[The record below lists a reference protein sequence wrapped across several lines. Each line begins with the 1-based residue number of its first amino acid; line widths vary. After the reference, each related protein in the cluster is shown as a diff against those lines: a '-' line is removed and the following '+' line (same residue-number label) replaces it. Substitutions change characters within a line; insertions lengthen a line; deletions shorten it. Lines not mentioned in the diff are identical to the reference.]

1 MFTDFARQLFNSL
14 ILIYVCHQ
22 LSPLIWRSDGIVQ
35 AAVMVME
42 DSEAFNAG
50 RGSKLTVSFLKSEA
64 LLISIC
70 STLSTNESS
79 SRCLDTWRWMLPL
92 WRGQVCKQELLLLLV
107 ALGILFN

>member
-1 MFTDFARQLFNSL
+1 
-14 ILIYVCHQ
+14 
-22 LSPLIWRSDGIVQ
+22 
-35 AAVMVME
+35 MVME

-70 STLSTNESS
+70 STLSTNESL

-92 WRGQVCKQELLLLLV
+92 WKGRVCKQGPLLLLV
-107 ALGILFN
+107 GLGILFSWQGFHLVNKDV